1 MDSSASSFSLLK
13 PRDYEFIKFILTVDS
28 LRLASSVIEGPPLQP
43 RELSQVQL
51 ELNPILN
58 LHQSLLRPIQDGAK
72 VIVCMLHALTKYDAV
87 LNLTSSTIER
97 VRGPQ
102 RSHMQS
108 MYAMRVSPGLDVRG
122 LLVTDYIDDD
132 VYRSV
137 EDQVLSSVTS
147 MCGLDTVNPEN
158 DIERPIPWLE
168 NLYTH
173 PTYVSGV
180 SINRYMRILQTVMN
194 DTSEIFQLS
203 SDANRSCVAS
213 VVNDF
218 LFLCSLKN
226 LAYRL
231 RKSVQD
237 MFGWIVFSADLLLN
251 DLMILG
257 LQIPGIYRFVCDLI
271 ETVSGMRHL
280 NPFMSI
286 YDTRN
291 DDTGNG
297 EEPVKI
303 QNLYRVFIKVL
314 CKLVREIMNVSP
326 DIYLDI
332 DYIKYRLS
340 TWSFPREYP
349 CLQQIAGELDFSRT
363 QAPSV
368 EDPDMFPVGRPI
380 TLPRL
385 VYPLCLSFTNSV
397 TDASDTLVVST
408 SNPCIGTAFN
418 VLQDLYNQRPPCF
431 RPPPQLSY
439 STQQS
444 CSNDVEM
451 CSNDQPLQG
460 GASSSGVSSS
470 TSSFGYSNLYT
481 ITQGPSYP
489 SGTRT
494 AGSTVTSSGLSYGS
508 RPPAAPSCPTN
519 DITMSEDA
527 ATPGPSTGI
536 AAPRRVRRISIGES
550 AYRVSEEN
558 IARVRRALES
568 DILPKC
574 MRRPPRR

>member
-72 VIVCMLHALTKYDAV
+72 VIVCMLHALTHYEAFWN
-87 LNLTSSTIER
+87 LNSSTIER
-97 VRGPQ
+97 VRGSQ
-102 RSHMQS
+102 RNHIQS
-108 MYAMRVSPGLDVRG
+108 MYAMRVSPVLDVRG
-122 LLVTDYIDDD
+122 LLVTDYIDDN

-147 MCGLDTVNPEN
+147 ICGLDTVNPEN
-158 DIERPIPWLE
+158 DIERPISCLE
-168 NLYTH
+168 NLYAH

-180 SINRYMRILQTVMN
+180 DINRYMRILQTVMN
-194 DTSEIFQLS
+194 DTSDVFQLS
-203 SDANRSCVAS
+203 SDTNRSCVAS

-226 LAYRL
+226 LCYRL
-231 RKSVQD
+231 RKLIQD
-237 MFGWIVFSADLLLN
+237 VVGWIVFSADMLLN

-257 LQIPGIYRFVCDLI
+257 LQIPPIYRFVCDLI
-271 ETVSGMRHL
+271 EAVGGMRRL
-280 NPFMSI
+280 NPFTSI

-297 EEPVKI
+297 EEPVKL
-303 QNLYRVFIKVL
+303 QDLYRVFIRAL

-326 DIYLDI
+326 DTYLDI
-332 DYIKYRLS
+332 HYLKYRLS
-340 TWSFPREYP
+340 TWSSPREYP

-368 EDPDMFPVGRPI
+368 EDPDMFPVGRPV

-408 SNPCIGTAFN
+408 SNPCIGTTFD
-418 VLQDLYNQRPPCF
+418 VLRDLYNQRPPCF

-451 CSNDQPLQG
+451 YSNDQPLQG

-470 TSSFGYSNLYT
+470 TPSFGYSSLYT

-494 AGSTVTSSGLSYGS
+494 AGSVTFSYGNRLS
-508 RPPAAPSCPTN
+508 AAPSCPAN

-527 ATPGPSTGI
+527 ATPGPS
-536 AAPRRVRRISIGES
+536 AAMTAPGSVRRARRISIGDS

-558 IARVRRALES
+558 LARVRHVLEQ
-568 DILPKC
+568 DVLPKC